1 VRTLDQAR
9 LDAMPADAWSHAD
22 GYRLMRWT
30 GSPTNEHMLRINR
43 AMGFREVESVIEWQ
57 LTV

>member
-1 VRTLDQAR
+1 MQGGGHDRFDRAAGLDTFNA
-9 LDAMPADAWSHAD
+9 AS
-22 GYRLMRWT
+22 
-30 GSPTNEHMLRINR
+30 NVHMLRINR